1 VSREGP
7 SAGTVG
13 NPNPNSL
20 MGNYV
25 FRHTSGRPHYAREG
39 GCSLKECP
47 LVRSLRTNTRLQN
60 GPW

>member
-25 FRHTSGRPHYAREG
+25 FHHTSGRPHYAREG
-39 GCSLKECP
+39 GGCSREGMPTCEVIK
-47 LVRSLRTNTRLQN
+47 N
-60 GPW
+60 